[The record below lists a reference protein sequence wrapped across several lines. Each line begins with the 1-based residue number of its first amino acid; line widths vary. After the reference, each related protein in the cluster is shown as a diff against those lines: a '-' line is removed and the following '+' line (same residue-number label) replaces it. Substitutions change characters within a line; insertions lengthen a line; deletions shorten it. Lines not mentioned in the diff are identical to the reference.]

1 MEGTWTARTTWS
13 SGKNHVFLSS
23 KGAAGEMSDDAS
35 GEL

>member
-1 MEGTWTARTTWS
+1 MEGT
-13 SGKNHVFLSS
+13 GLPEQLGVIFFLSS